1 MWRNAFSL
9 LLLSPTLL
17 FGATNSFDFLRA
29 NSNLTVRGSL
39 TLGGET
45 RTNWPSGGS
54 GAVTITT
61 AGRLGGGAVATNAF
75 ALTFDETG
83 LLTNVP
89 PLDYSILTN
98 APWVTASVTNGL
110 LTAVPEGIG
119 YLASNQTWTGNQ
131 TISNFLAIGTT
142 PATALYIQSNG
153 IRTDAHG
160 ASAWG
165 VDVIGAQLFGGPWV
179 DDSGYKFLTAATGVT
194 NNGYTII
201 SGITTSLVANGGSV
215 TIGSTSTNGLATTS
229 YVNGIT
235 NGLYLASN
243 PSGYVTAIVTNG
255 LASTVY
261 VNSQGFV
268 TQSVTNGLISS
279 VTGPGLTTAAGGAVT
294 FSTNGW
300 TMSGGSALTNGQTGV
315 TLTGKFSASNTQDVL
330 FTSFSMTGNTTND
343 LAGEAYDFN
352 PTQASASVPWVD
364 AYSLY
369 NAATNVYTMI
379 VTARWRVPIT
389 GATNLSVAMMRTA
402 GWSTNANFQVG
413 YTNNLT
419 GAAWFSGNIVTNTVP
434 TSGAWANYNMAFP
447 VLTNAVAGQLWQLI
461 GTVVISAT
469 NGATAP
475 ASWNLQYQGQQW

>member
-1 MWRNAFSL
+1 MAAHGQQTNL
-9 LLLSPTLL
+9 
-17 FGATNSFDFLRA
+17 GAVIIDGIRGRTIGGTG
-29 NSNLTVRGSL
+29 NLWIATGRSL

-54 GAVTITT
+54 GAVTLTT

-279 VTGPGLTTAAGGAVT
+279 VTGPGLTTAAGGVVT
-294 FSTNGW
+294 LSTNGW
-300 TMSGGSALTNGQTGV
+300 TMGGGGADPSITNGLQTAFTAQWTDV
-315 TLTGKFSASNTQDVL
+315 VRLTDWLTPFGGPTANSNAIAPIWIFSA
-330 FTSFSMTGNTTND
+330 
-343 LAGEAYDFN
+343 
-352 PTQASASVPWVD
+352 
-364 AYSLY
+364 
-369 NAATNVYTMI
+369 AATNDVVAFGDTSSQTILQDTYRLATFDMPFGS
-379 VTARWRVPIT
+379 TAWGGETAMTFRVWSSTNDAALSKVDLKLVSPTGVIASTNGLTGGTANFVDYYFTTNWLPTFARSNATNSWRLRLTRYVKS
-389 GATNLSVAMMRTA
+389 GATN
-402 GWSTNANFQVG
+402 GC
-413 YTNNLT
+413 
-419 GAAWFSGNIVTNTVP
+419 
-434 TSGAWANYNMAFP
+434 
-447 VLTNAVAGQLWQLI
+447 
-461 GTVVISAT
+461 GTVRFNVK
-469 NGATAP
+469 
-475 ASWNLQYQGQQW
+475 